1 MTEVYDAAS
10 DASPAP
16 EPPARGSAE
25 AEEPRGSS
33 ALRLV
38 MLALGVVLLGLIA
51 GLSAVIVV
59 LAIVVMIFLHELGH
73 YLTARSAGMKCTEFF
88 IGFGPR
94 IWSTQRGET
103 EYGIKAI
110 PAGAYVKVIG
120 MTNLEEVD
128 PVDEPRTYRQGSYRR
143 RMSVADA
150 GSAMHFLIALV
161 CLFVLLVGWGVPQD
175 DVWEVGRLAA
185 PSAGD
190 VSPAEAAGV
199 EIGDSVV
206 TVSGSDIE
214 TFDDLR
220 VALAT
225 TEPGDEVLVTVER
238 DGELVDL
245 QVVLGDNGE
254 GLSFLGIGAYHPA
267 QEVGVAAAVPRTATE
282 FASFSWQSM
291 GALADFFSPSG
302 LSGFVSQ
309 AVDVSPG
316 DDATAVDEETT
327 TAADE
332 ENSNR
337 VLSIYGAARIGTQ
350 AANTGVAALLGFMV
364 LINIFIGI
372 FNLVPLLP
380 LDGGHVAVASYE
392 RIRELMARTN
402 QRYHADVAKLMP
414 LTYVV
419 VFVLVSVGLVAL
431 YMDIFDPVNLE

>member
-1 MTEVYDAAS
+1 
-10 DASPAP
+10 
-16 EPPARGSAE
+16 
-25 AEEPRGSS
+25 
-33 ALRLV
+33 
-38 MLALGVVLLGLIA
+38 
-51 GLSAVIVV
+51 
-59 LAIVVMIFLHELGH
+59 
-73 YLTARSAGMKCTEFF
+73 
-88 IGFGPR
+88 
-94 IWSTQRGET
+94 
-103 EYGIKAI
+103 
-110 PAGAYVKVIG
+110 
-120 MTNLEEVD
+120 
-128 PVDEPRTYRQGSYRR
+128 
-143 RMSVADA
+143 
-150 GSAMHFLIALV
+150 MHFLIALV

-220 VALAT
+220 VALAA
-225 TEPGDEVLVTVER
+225 TEPGDEGLVTVER